1 MNPSKAVNMTEN
13 EPKDRKLWFITRPQR
28 DPAFHP
34 EALRALDAVTEHFT
48 LKWKSNRDLQK
59 EYERKLNEV
68 GLKRPNIS
76 KDGSGGRTWA
86 AMLRTFSYVY
96 LDTDGYLRLTKV
108 GREILE
114 GKNERENIIKQ
125 ILTLQIP
132 NAYFLDSSFRPQ
144 YEDGFRIFP
153 VRFLLKLVNQ
163 EVLNYRLTKEE
174 IVYYAM
180 RAKRNED
187 LNAVTLDI
195 LRNRRNNGE
204 LLGGAVR
211 DIEATYEHRSRSDS
225 SARDFSETNKDVAHT
240 FMLLSEYTGLVSYV
254 RGDSYLEVSP
264 SQRVKTAEVLDA
276 YDKQYPFRDE
286 TRYSSL
292 DLLAQ
297 ATGLSFNSFKLST
310 YGKIKPITNQ
320 QKKLAKAKAV
330 LAAYPNS
337 SQMELSDIVKVL
349 SGYFPEEQA
358 KKLAEELDSSEQTIS
373 DDVFA
378 QRYLHETDN
387 LQFEDDTGKVL
398 QAIGFDVVMR
408 PEPVIKDTTKIEIL
422 AKYSKDEYCI
432 FDAKNYSDV
441 FTLSSNMRSIMQSEY
456 IPNYDNYEG
465 GTLMHFGYVTSN
477 KFGNPRFL
485 ETITQKA
492 SRVVGRE
499 VTGILVS
506 ASALL
511 GYLDYCMLNDISKK
525 ERLDC
530 FVNSIQNK
538 GYSTYQD
545 ILAAGC

>member
-1 MNPSKAVNMTEN
+1 MTEN
-13 EPKDRKLWFITRPQR
+13 EPKSRKLWFITRPQR
-28 DPAFHP
+28 DPTFHP
-34 EALRALDAVTEHFT
+34 EALRALDSATEHFS
-48 LKWKSNRDLQK
+48 LKWKGNRELQK
-59 EYERKLNEV
+59 EYEKELINV
-68 GLKRPNIS
+68 GLKRS
-76 KDGSGGRTWA
+76 HVSRDGSGGRTWA

-144 YEDGFRIFP
+144 YESGFRIFP

-163 EVLNYRLTKEE
+163 EALDYRLTKEE
-174 IVYYAM
+174 IIYYAM

-187 LNAVTLDI
+187 LNEVTLDI

-204 LLGGAVR
+204 LLGKTVNE
-211 DIEATYEHRSRSDS
+211 IETDYEHRSRSDS
-225 SARDFSETNKDVAHT
+225 SARDFLEAHSDVAHT

-254 RGDSYLEVSP
+254 RGNSYLEVP
-264 SQRVKTAEVLDA
+264 WNQRVNTSKVLEA
-276 YDKQYPFRDE
+276 YDNQYPFRDE
-286 TRYSSL
+286 SRYSSL

-297 ATGLSFNSFKLST
+297 ANGLSFGSFKLST
-310 YGKIKPITNQ
+310 YGNVKPISNQ
-320 QKKLAKAKAV
+320 QKKLAKARAV
-330 LAAYPNS
+330 LSEYPNS
-337 SQMELSDIVKVL
+337 AQMGFSEIVHILK
-349 SGYFPEEQA
+349 GYFPEEQA
-358 KKLAEELDSSEQTIS
+358 KKLAEELEASEQVTY
-373 DDVFA
+373 DDAFA
-378 QRYLHETDN
+378 HRYLHETNN

-398 QAIGFDVVMR
+398 EAIGFDVIMR
-408 PEPVIKDTTKIEIL
+408 PEPVRKDTTKIEIL
-422 AKYSKDEYCI
+422 ARYSKDEYCI
-432 FDAKNYSDV
+432 FDAKNYAGV
-441 FTLSSNMRSIMQSEY
+441 FNLSSNMRSIMQSEY

-465 GTLMHFGYVTSN
+465 GTLTHFGYVTSN
-477 KFGNPRFL
+477 KFGNPKFL
-485 ETITQKA
+485 EVITEKA
-492 SRVVGRE
+492 NRIIGRD

-511 GYLDYCMLNDISKK
+511 GYLDYCELNDISKK

-545 ILAAGC
+545 ILAAGAA